1 MNVNKFPCALYTV
14 HTLPGVEVGVKPEG
28 GSSQRA
34 TYLWTGT
41 LRLVHGDDHVGHD
54 EEGVFLLWREP
65 Y

>member
-1 MNVNKFPCALYTV
+1 MLI
-14 HTLPGVEVGVKPEG
+14 GVEVGVKPEG